1 MNAPISRTDMGKPPR
16 RRRQVA
22 VPQATIARAGRV
34 AQSLGPA
41 WRVLIK
47 DDVVELFQG
56 EQPAPAI
63 DVPNNEFARGLGI
76 VP

>member
-1 MNAPISRTDMGKPPR
+1 VNAPLPNTR

-22 VPQATIARAGRV
+22 VTQATIARAGRV

-47 DDVVELFQG
+47 DNMVELFQG
-56 EQPAPAI
+56 ESPFTPVAE
-63 DVPNNEFARGLGI
+63 PNNEFARGLGI

>member
-1 MNAPISRTDMGKPPR
+1 MSAPLLTLAVNKTR

-47 DDVVELFQG
+47 DNAVELFQG
-56 EQPAPAI
+56 EQPAPIAES
-63 DVPNNEFARGLGI
+63 NNEFARGLAI